1 VSVLNLNLLI
11 QTLTCAFD
19 FPHQVRISISSI
31 CFIRDL
37 FPKDCFKNKQYG
49 AVDIHQLQGAVKEEN
64 GELTVTHT
72 DAFLLTQW
80 LESGV
85 FAALEDEFL
94 TSLVFAVY
102 TKHPITELDLLI
114 ETYEFKISYPD
125 GSGVAKVND
134 IPLISKDT
142 VKSQAAK
149 FIRSLTEFTST
160 LDILPEERWIT
171 LQLKVIPPTVLST
184 YQFLLS
190 IHKIVIH

>member
-1 VSVLNLNLLI
+1 LI

-37 FPKDCFKNKQYG
+37 FPKDCFKNKQY
-49 AVDIHQLQGAVKEEN
+49 